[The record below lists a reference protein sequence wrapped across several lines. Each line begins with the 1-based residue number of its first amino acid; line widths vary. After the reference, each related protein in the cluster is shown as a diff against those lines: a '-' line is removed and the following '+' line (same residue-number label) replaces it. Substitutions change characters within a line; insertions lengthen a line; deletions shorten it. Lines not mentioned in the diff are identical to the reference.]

1 MTLVGSIKMTVLKKI
16 LQDSKE
22 NKSIIGIRIIDEDD
36 KFWCGYIVDFN
47 ETLIQIQSYSE
58 SGQPD
63 GIIIEKIEN
72 IESIDSDDQYSA
84 AFQYL
89 IGKQDK
95 IISKPNKIE
104 LPNSESWQYDFL
116 KKYKLTNQIL
126 SLEFDEDFTIYGKI
140 TDLDSELVKIETIGR
155 LGDLDGFSSYRLND
169 IKAIGI
175 DNIESMKRKI
185 LFDWNEKK
193 NASG

>member
-1 MTLVGSIKMTVLKKI
+1 MTVLKKI
-16 LQDSKE
+16 LQDSKD

-36 KFWCGYIVDFN
+36 KFWCGYIIDFN

-63 GIIIEKIEN
+63 GIIIEKTEN

-95 IISKPNKIE
+95 MVIKPNKIE
-104 LPNSESWQYDFL
+104 LPNSESWQYDLL

-126 SLEFDEDFTIYGKI
+126 SLEFEEDFTIYGKI

-155 LGDLDGFSSYRLND
+155 LGELDGFSSYRLND

-175 DNIESMKRKI
+175 DNIESIKRKI
-185 LFDWNEKK
+185 LLEWKEKK